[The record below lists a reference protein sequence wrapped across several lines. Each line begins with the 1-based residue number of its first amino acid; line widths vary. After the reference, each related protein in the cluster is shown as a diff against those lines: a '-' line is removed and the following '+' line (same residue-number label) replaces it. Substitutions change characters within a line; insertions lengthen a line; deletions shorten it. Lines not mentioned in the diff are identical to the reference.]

1 MDFTYRE
8 LSNKVGEKWDVVKD
22 ENPISKDKCIE
33 LQTVIMRFLPVISSC
48 IGDIGE
54 LDFGDLKKAQFAISH
69 QADIITQCEQGFSY
83 KDRIDTLQKSIS
95 SCYGRCRPNPNSIAE
110 LEALRNK
117 ETELEDFQKLCK
129 TQSFK
134 LLSKVARNLNI
145 SDGTELYCALQMVVY
160 YVEIQCYISDIDRN
174 TELERMFN
182 TKDKGDTPAI
192 EQRKCATKKI
202 SHNDTTSKEK
212 HENNTP
218 PQRNIDVDSLR
229 GCFTLAFKG
238 GGNGNMD
245 YFTDNLLPDLKAN
258 RSDKEFAK
266 IAFMIYE
273 SGKLISSMRPNTF
286 KKWYKKFC
294 ELVGCGFHED
304 YKPSILK
311 ADDNFKRTFYYLQ
324 R

>member
-8 LSNKVGEKWDVVKD
+8 LSNKVGGKWDVVKD

-33 LQTVIMRFLPVISSC
+33 LQTVIMRFFPVISSC

-69 QADIITQCEQGFSY
+69 QADIIAQCEQGFSY

-95 SCYGRCRPNPNSIAE
+95 SCYGRCRPNPNSVAE

-134 LLSKVARNLNI
+134 LLSGVARNLNI

-174 TELERMFN
+174 TELERMLN
-182 TKDKGDTPAI
+182 TKDEGDT
-192 EQRKCATKKI
+192 RVVLST
-202 SHNDTTSKEK
+202 NVLDTVYNECNGKLWQNINKE
-212 HENNTP
+212 
-218 PQRNIDVDSLR
+218 I
-229 GCFTLAFKG
+229 FKG
-238 GGNGNMD
+238 MLVSGNINFQIKNGNRQRVMALLNRIS
-245 YFTDNLLPDLKAN
+245 FTITNEKAKSEWVANVEKTLKVN
-258 RSDKEFAK
+258 SLSK
-266 IAFMIYE
+266 IYE
-273 SGKLISSMRPNTF
+273 LDETNSNPN
-286 KKWYKKFC
+286 KKFNRF
-294 ELVGCGFHED
+294 LNDLYV
-304 YKPSILK
+304 K
-311 ADDNFKRTFYYLQ
+311 
-324 R
+324 